1 MAARSQTT
9 AALAARYELKAA
21 SFASFASLNPGYC
34 RFPTGPGKKRR
45 VLEVVGAESLAGNSF
60 QTSKIN
66 SNAKL
71 KLVVCCAILLAS
83 SIIIPM
89 SAVGFP
95 DVEPVPSLFVEVLLG
110 SIITAAASLAG
121 NPLASNSNAKLRLSS
136 FVLNVPRTF
145 RGAANANSFLFLMP
159 KLPLGRRPP
168 LFFFLRTPELFF
180 FFLGPFSIFIGG
192 LSRVVEELDDE
203 ELDREEL
210 DDVCNT
216 GLLNHWL
223 LFAISSIACFLSLA
237 SL

>member
-1 MAARSQTT
+1 MAT
-9 AALAARYELKAA
+9 AARYELKAA

-34 RFPTGPGKKRR
+34 RLPTGPGKKRR

-83 SIIIPM
+83 SIIIPI

-121 NPLASNSNAKLRLSS
+121 NSLASNSNATLRLSS
-136 FVLNVPRTF
+136 FVSNVPRTF

-159 KLPLGRRPP
+159 KLPLGRPRPP
-168 LFFFLRTPELFF
+168 FFFFLRTPELFF

-192 LSRVVEELDDE
+192 LSRLVEELDDE

-216 GLLNHWL
+216 GLLAARL
-223 LFAISSIACFLSLA
+223 AARLFRSIFK
-237 SL
+237 